1 MKTQKEIQLL
11 KMELMNTLKSADNG
25 YYGLSL
31 ENLVQNN

>member
-11 KMELMNTLKSADNG
+11 KMELMNTLKSVDNG
-25 YYGLSL
+25 HYGLFL